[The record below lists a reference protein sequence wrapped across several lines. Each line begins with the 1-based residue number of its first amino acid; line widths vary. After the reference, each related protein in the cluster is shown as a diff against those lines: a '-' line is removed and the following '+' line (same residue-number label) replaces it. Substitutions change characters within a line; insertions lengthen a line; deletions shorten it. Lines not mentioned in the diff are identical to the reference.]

1 LQLIAYGLVINQF
14 GQVLLTERAE
24 TGAPALPGDAVAPGE
39 LPPEAAARA
48 VRAATG
54 LIVLAVRLV
63 ELRYE
68 AIEPNGRL
76 ALIFRCIQRGG
87 EIAVAGGKPQA
98 GFFAAQALPNALPEP
113 QRAQIRRGF
122 LHAGGPPH
130 WETQSPALGARLAQG
145 LRRLWP
151 GADAPAGPDAPA
163 GADAPVAGGEAA
175 WQAQA
180 AVLVRDAAGA
190 VLWLPTPDGWRLPG
204 GLAEAMEPPWETAVR
219 AARAQTSL
227 TLKLTNLSS
236 VALAPAPPQVAF
248 CFTAQAESGA
258 PPAGARFFTP
268 GAEPDGCLPQHLA
281 MVADATQPGAET
293 VFSRRPSFTEPA

>member
-98 GFFAAQALPNALPEP
+98 GFFAAQALPDALPEP

-151 GADAPAGPDAPA
+151 GADAPADAPA

-180 AVLVRDAAGA
+180 AVLVRDAVGA

-204 GLAEAMEPPWETAVR
+204 GLAEAHGTTLGNGRAGRPRPNQPHAQANQPQQRRPRAR
-219 AARAQTSL
+219 AAAGRLLLHRPGARRPAARRRPLLHTWRRTGWL
-227 TLKLTNLSS
+227 P
-236 VALAPAPPQVAF
+236 APAPRYGRRRDA
-248 CFTAQAESGA
+248 
-258 PPAGARFFTP
+258 AR
-268 GAEPDGCLPQHLA
+268 
-281 MVADATQPGAET
+281 
-293 VFSRRPSFTEPA
+293 RRNGF

>member
-1 LQLIAYGLVINQF
+1 MQLIAYGLVINQF
-14 GQVLLTERAE
+14 GQVLLTEQAE
-24 TGAPALPGDAVAPGE
+24 TRAPALPGDAVAPGE

-68 AIEPNGRL
+68 AVEPNGRL

-87 EIAVAGGKPQA
+87 EIAVAGGQPQA
-98 GFFAAQALPNALPEP
+98 GFFAAQALPDALPEP

-122 LHAGGPPH
+122 RHAGGPPH

-145 LRRLWP
+145 LRRLWRSE
-151 GADAPAGPDAPA
+151 DAPA
-163 GADAPVAGGEAA
+163 GADAPAAGGEAD

-180 AVLVRDAAGA
+180 TVLLHDATGG
-190 VLWLPTPDGWRLPG
+190 VLWLPTDDGWRLPG
-204 GLAEAMEPPWETAVR
+204 ELAEAMEPPWETAVR

-248 CFTAQAESGA
+248 CFTAQATSGPA
-258 PPAGARFFTP
+258 PAGARFFTP
-268 GAEPDGCLPQHLA
+268 GAEPDGCLPIH
-281 MVADATQPGAET
+281 VALVAGAAQPGAET
-293 VFSRRPSFTEPA
+293 VFSRRPSFTESA

>member
-87 EIAVAGGKPQA
+87 EIAVAGGKPLA
-98 GFFAAQALPNALPEP
+98 GFFAAQALPDALPEP

-145 LRRLWP
+145 LRRLWR
-151 GADAPAGPDAPA
+151 GADAPA
-163 GADAPVAGGEAA
+163 VGGEAD

-180 AVLVRDAAGA
+180 AVLVRDAVGA
-190 VLWLPTPDGWRLPG
+190 VLWLPTPGGWRLPG
-204 GLAEAMEPPWETAVR
+204 GAVDALEPPWETAVR
-219 AARAQTSL
+219 AARAQTNL
-227 TLKLTNLSS
+227 TFKLTNLSG
-236 VALAPAPPQVAF
+236 VALAPAQPQVVF
-248 CFTAQAESGA
+248 CFTAQAPGGPA
-258 PPAGARFFTP
+258 PAGARFCTP

-281 MVADATQPGAET
+281 LVADAAQPGAET
-293 VFSRRPSFTEPA
+293 VFRRRPSFAGPA